1 MLSNFM
7 PDAAVILAILPKLNR
22 LQHCLDLLILLKP
35 AFVMHNEHKGSPLS
49 IIFSVFSSMFL
60 SRTWKWH
67 INSNLFIS

>member
-1 MLSNFM
+1 M
-7 PDAAVILAILPKLNR
+7 PDAAAILAILPKLNR

-35 AFVMHNEHKGSPLS
+35 AFVMHSEHKGSPLS

-60 SRTWKWH
+60 SRTWKWY